1 MANILVVADIKQGV
15 LKSSTTELL
24 SKAKAIG
31 AEAAVV
37 AIGSD
42 LQELV

>member
-1 MANILVVADIKQGV
+1 MAKVLVVADIKQGI

-24 SKAKAIG
+24 SKAKALE

-37 AIGSD
+37 AVGSGV
-42 LQELV
+42 EP